1 MRAQRYRWLYENG
14 RLSVEMAENAQDM
27 ENINLALALR
37 ATPQRQYVTQV
48 AARLAERTE
57 PRSVN

>member
-1 MRAQRYRWLYENG
+1 
-14 RLSVEMAENAQDM
+14 MAENAQDM